1 MNLRNFWM
9 TTLLLTLGVTS
20 AQAKKEKYAPAP
32 VLTPEQNALIK
43 KAIAAE
49 KLTIKGIQQKSP
61 LVQTYIQN
69 MKGDT
74 KLYAVPVS
82 DQYMLQRVDFGK
94 SFYGKSYSTGEA
106 SESNHGMFKGSL
118 AAMGLLSK
126 SLLPGN
132 VRYMPDGFLEMMF
145 IDPSGFD
152 QQHYDFVFVRK
163 AFLGTVRCDVFD
175 VHPKV
180 GLGNGRFTGRIW
192 VDDDSGNVV
201 RFNGTYTGGDMAD
214 KADDNDYFHFD
225 SWRQNLQPGVWL
237 PVGVY
242 VEETSRKD
250 KEHPVSFKA
259 HTSIWGYSLKVPTH
273 QSDNESVKID
283 DVTDQSQ
290 NSEDV
295 GPLQA
300 QREWISQAEEN
311 VLDRLTQAGLL
322 AAPSDFDKVLE
333 QVTNNIIIGNN
344 IELAS
349 PVHCRVMLTTP
360 LESIAVGNTII
371 LSKGLVDTL
380 PTEEALA
387 SVLSFQ
393 LAHIVLGHHID
404 TKYAFN
410 DRLLFP
416 DESTFERIQM
426 HHTDADDIEA
436 AKKAVVLLDKSIY
449 KDKMGNAG
457 LYFAQ
462 LQQREKELSALN
474 TPRLG
479 DSMLDSTGQPWL
491 IAIQKRA
498 PKLDQDKL
506 DQIAALPLG
515 SRLRTDA
522 WDDKVYTLKT
532 TAPVLLNA
540 RDKMPFEVTP
550 VYYKLARY
558 DQAQTAAGAEASP
571 TQQPQAQP
579 DQASAQPAAQP
590 QQ

>member
-1 MNLRNFWM
+1 
-9 TTLLLTLGVTS
+9 
-20 AQAKKEKYAPAP
+20 
-32 VLTPEQNALIK
+32 
-43 KAIAAE
+43 
-49 KLTIKGIQQKSP
+49 
-61 LVQTYIQN
+61 
-69 MKGDT
+69 
-74 KLYAVPVS
+74 
-82 DQYMLQRVDFGK
+82 
-94 SFYGKSYSTGEA
+94 
-106 SESNHGMFKGSL
+106 MFKGSL

-152 QQHYDFVFVRK
+152 QQHYDFIPVRK

-175 VHPKV
+175 VHPKA

-290 NSEDV
+290 NSDDV
-295 GPLQA
+295 SPLQA

-380 PTEEALA
+380 PSEESLA
-387 SVLSFQ
+387 AVLSFQ

-426 HHTDADDIEA
+426 HHTDVDDTEA
-436 AKKAVVLLDKSIY
+436 AKKAIVLLDKSIY
-449 KDKMGNAG
+449 KDKLGNAG

-462 LQQREKELSALN
+462 LQQREKELIALN

-491 IAIQKRA
+491 IAVQKRA

-550 VYYKLARY
+550 VYYKLVRY
-558 DQAQTAAGAEASP
+558 DQSQSAAGADPS
-571 TQQPQAQP
+571 TQQQPAQP
-579 DQASAQPAAQP
+579 NQASAQPAAQP

>member
-106 SESNHGMFKGSL
+106 SESSHGMFKGSL

-152 QQHYDFVFVRK
+152 QQHYDFIPVRK

-380 PTEEALA
+380 PSEESLA
-387 SVLSFQ
+387 AVLSFQ

-426 HHTDADDIEA
+426 HHTDVDDVEA

-449 KDKMGNAG
+449 KDKLGNAG

-462 LQQREKELSALN
+462 LQQREKELAALN

-491 IAIQKRA
+491 IAVQKRA

-532 TAPVLLNA
+532 SAPVLLNA

-550 VYYKLARY
+550 VYYKLVRY
-558 DQAQTAAGAEASP
+558 DQAQGAAGADAS
-571 TQQPQAQP
+571 TQQQPAQP

>member
-1 MNLRNFWM
+1 MNLRKFWM
-9 TTLLLTLGVTS
+9 TTLLLTIGVTS
-20 AQAKKEKYAPAP
+20 AQAKHKEKYAAAQP
-32 VLTPEQNALIK
+32 LTPEQNALIK

-49 KLTIKGIQQKSP
+49 KLTIKSIQQKSP

-69 MKGDT
+69 MKGDQ
-74 KLYAVPVS
+74 KLYAVPIS
-82 DQYMLQRVDFGK
+82 DQYMLSRVDFGK
-94 SFYGKSYSTGEA
+94 AFYGKAYSTGEA
-106 SESNHGMFKGSL
+106 SDNGKGMFRGSL
-118 AAMGLLSK
+118 EAMGLLSK
-126 SLLPGN
+126 SLMLPGN
-132 VRYMPDGFLEMMF
+132 VRYMPDGFLGMMF
-145 IDPSGFD
+145 IDPTGFD

-163 AFLGTVRCDVFD
+163 AFLGTIRCDVFD
-175 VHPKV
+175 VHPKA
-180 GLGNGRFTGRIW
+180 GLGEGRFTGRVW

-201 RFNGTYTGGDMAD
+201 RFNGTYTGSEMAD
-214 KADDNDYFHFD
+214 KLDDNDYFHFD

-250 KEHPVSFKA
+250 KEHPISFKA
-259 HTSIWGYSLKVPTH
+259 HTQIWGYSLKVPTH

-290 NSEDV
+290 NSDDV
-295 GPLQA
+295 SPLQA

-344 IELAS
+344 IELAA

-380 PTEEALA
+380 PSEESLA
-387 SVLSFQ
+387 AVLSFQ

-416 DESTFERIQM
+416 DESTFSRIQM
-426 HHTDADDIEA
+426 HHTDLDDTEA
-436 AKKAVVLLDKSIY
+436 AKKAVALLDKSIY

-479 DSMLDSTGQPWL
+479 DSLLDSTGQPWL
-491 IAIQKRA
+491 VAIQKRA

-532 TAPVLLNA
+532 NPVPLLNA

-550 VYYKLARY
+550 VYYKLVRY
-558 DQAQTAAGAEASP
+558 DQSQTAAASDS
-571 TQQPQAQP
+571 TQQQPAQP
-579 DQASAQPAAQP
+579 NQASAQPAAQP

>member
-20 AQAKKEKYAPAP
+20 AQAKHKEKFAAAPA
-32 VLTPEQNALIK
+32 LTPEQNALIK

-106 SESNHGMFKGSL
+106 SEANKGMFKGSL
-118 AAMGLLSK
+118 EAMGLLSK

-152 QQHYDFVFVRK
+152 QQHYDFVAVRK

-175 VHPKV
+175 VHPKA

-295 GPLQA
+295 SPLQA

-380 PTEEALA
+380 PTEASLA

-416 DESTFERIQM
+416 DESTFSRIQM

-449 KDKMGNAG
+449 KDKMPEAG

-550 VYYKLARY
+550 VYYKLSRY
-558 DQAQTAAGAEASP
+558 DQAGAEAS
-571 TQQPQAQP
+571 TQQQSAQP
-579 DQASAQPAAQP
+579 NQASAQPAAQP
-590 QQ
+590 PQQ

>member
-1 MNLRNFWM
+1 
-9 TTLLLTLGVTS
+9 
-20 AQAKKEKYAPAP
+20 
-32 VLTPEQNALIK
+32 
-43 KAIAAE
+43 
-49 KLTIKGIQQKSP
+49 
-61 LVQTYIQN
+61 
-69 MKGDT
+69 
-74 KLYAVPVS
+74 
-82 DQYMLQRVDFGK
+82 
-94 SFYGKSYSTGEA
+94 
-106 SESNHGMFKGSL
+106 MFKGSL

-152 QQHYDFVFVRK
+152 QQHYDFVAVRK

-175 VHPKV
+175 VHPKP

-225 SWRQNLQPGVWL
+225 SWRQNLQQGIWL

-242 VEETSRKD
+242 VEETSKKD
-250 KEHPVSFKA
+250 KEHPVAFKA
-259 HTSIWGYSLKVPTH
+259 HTQIWGYSLKVPAH

-283 DVTDQSQ
+283 DVTDQSA

-322 AAPSDFDKVLE
+322 AAPSDFDKILE

-344 IELAS
+344 IELAA
-349 PVHCRVMLTTP
+349 PVHCRIMLTTP

-426 HHTDADDIEA
+426 HHTDVDDTEA
-436 AKKAVVLLDKSIY
+436 AKKAVALLDKSIY
-449 KDKMGNAG
+449 KDKMPNAG
-457 LYFAQ
+457 LYFVQ
-462 LQQREKELSALN
+462 LQQREKELVALN

-479 DSMLDSTGQPWL
+479 DSLLNSAGEPWL
-491 IAIQKRA
+491 AVIAKRA

-515 SRLRTDA
+515 SRLRTDS
-522 WDDKVYTLKT
+522 WDDKVYQLKSP
-532 TAPVLLNA
+532 PVPLLNA

-550 VYYKLARY
+550 VYYKLTRF
-558 DQAQTAAGAEASP
+558 DQTQNAAAAEPAA
-571 TQQPQAQP
+571 QQPN
-579 DQASAQPAAQP
+579 QASAQPTAQP
-590 QQ
+590 QK

>member
-20 AQAKKEKYAPAP
+20 AQAKKEKYPAAPA
-32 VLTPEQNALIK
+32 LTPEQNALIK

-94 SFYGKSYSTGEA
+94 TFYGKSYSAGEA
-106 SESNHGMFKGSL
+106 SEANKGMFKGSL

-126 SLLPGN
+126 SLLPGT

-175 VHPKV
+175 VHPKA

-192 VDDDSGNVV
+192 VDNDSGNVV

-242 VEETSRKD
+242 VEETSKRD

-290 NSEDV
+290 NSDDV
-295 GPLQA
+295 SPLQA

-380 PTEEALA
+380 PSEESLA
-387 SVLSFQ
+387 AVLSFQ

-426 HHTDADDIEA
+426 HHTDVDDVEA
-436 AKKAVVLLDKSIY
+436 AKKAIVLLDKSIY
-449 KDKMGNAG
+449 KDKLGNAG

-491 IAIQKRA
+491 IAVQKRA

-558 DQAQTAAGAEASP
+558 DQAQSAAGAEPS
-571 TQQPQAQP
+571 TQQQPAQP

>member
-1 MNLRNFWM
+1 M
-9 TTLLLTLGVTS
+9 TTLLLTLGVSS
-20 AQAKKEKYAPAP
+20 AQAKKEKYPSAPA
-32 VLTPEQNALIK
+32 LTPEQTALIK

-49 KLTIKGIQQKSP
+49 KLTVKAIQQKSP

-69 MKGDT
+69 MKGDA
-74 KLYAVPVS
+74 KLYSVPVS

-94 SFYGKSYSTGEA
+94 SFYGKSYSNGEA
-106 SESNHGMFKGSL
+106 SSANKGMFKGSL

-126 SLLPGN
+126 SLLPGT
-132 VRYMPDGFLEMMF
+132 VRYVPDGFLDMMF

-152 QQHYDFVFVRK
+152 QQHYDFVAVRK

-175 VHPKV
+175 VHPKA

-201 RFNGTYTGGDMAD
+201 RFNGTYTGSDMTD
-214 KADDNDYFHFD
+214 KADDSDYFHFD
-225 SWRQNLQPGVWL
+225 SWRQNLQQGVWL

-242 VEETSRKD
+242 VEETSKKD
-250 KEHPVSFKA
+250 KEHPVAFKA
-259 HTSIWGYSLKVPTH
+259 HTQIWGYSLKVPTH

-283 DVTDQSQ
+283 DVTDQSA

-322 AAPSDFDKVLE
+322 AAPSDFDKILE

-344 IELAS
+344 IELAA
-349 PVHCRVMLTTP
+349 PVHCRIMLTTP

-416 DESTFERIQM
+416 DESTFERIEM
-426 HHTDADDIEA
+426 HHTDLDDTEA
-436 AKKAVVLLDKSIY
+436 AKKAVALLDKSIY
-449 KDKMGNAG
+449 KDKLPNAG
-457 LYFAQ
+457 LYFVQ
-462 LQQREKELSALN
+462 LQQREKELTALN

-479 DSMLDSTGQPWL
+479 DSLLNSAGEPWL
-491 IAIQKRA
+491 AAIAKRA

-515 SRLRTDA
+515 SRLRTDS
-522 WDDKVYTLKT
+522 WDDKVYQLK
-532 TAPVLLNA
+532 APAVPLLNA

-550 VYYKLARY
+550 VYYKLTRF
-558 DQAQTAAGAEASP
+558 DQTQNAANADPSA
-571 TQQPQAQP
+571 QQPAQP
-579 DQASAQPAAQP
+579 NQASAQPAAQP

>member
-20 AQAKKEKYAPAP
+20 AQAKKEKYAPPAT
-32 VLTPEQNALIK
+32 LTPEQNALIK

-106 SESNHGMFKGSL
+106 SESSHGMFKGSL

-152 QQHYDFVFVRK
+152 QQHYDFIPVRK

-175 VHPKV
+175 VHPKA

-380 PTEEALA
+380 PSEESLA
-387 SVLSFQ
+387 AVLSFQ

-426 HHTDADDIEA
+426 HHTDVDDVEA

-449 KDKMGNAG
+449 KDKLGNAG

-462 LQQREKELSALN
+462 LQLREKELVALN

-491 IAIQKRA
+491 IAVQKRA

-532 TAPVLLNA
+532 SAPVLLNA

-550 VYYKLARY
+550 VYYKLVRY
-558 DQAQTAAGAEASP
+558 DQGQGAAGADAS
-571 TQQPQAQP
+571 TQQQPAQP

>member
-20 AQAKKEKYAPAP
+20 AQAKKEKYPAAPA
-32 VLTPEQNALIK
+32 LTPEQNALVK

-49 KLTIKGIQQKSP
+49 KLTIKAIQQKAP

-74 KLYAVPVS
+74 KLYAVPIS
-82 DQYMLQRVDFGK
+82 DQYILQRVDFGK
-94 SFYGKSYSTGEA
+94 TFYGKSYSGGGGTD
-106 SESNHGMFKGSL
+106 SSHGAFRGSL
-118 AAMGLLSK
+118 AALGLLSK

-132 VRYMPDGFLEMMF
+132 VRYVPDGFLEMMF

-163 AFLGTVRCDVFD
+163 AFLGTIRTDVFD

-201 RFNGTYTGGDMAD
+201 RFNGTYTGNDLED

-225 SWRQNLQPGVWL
+225 SWRQNLQPGIWL

-242 VEETSRKD
+242 VEETSKKD
-250 KEHPVSFKA
+250 KEHPVAFKA
-259 HTSIWGYSLKVPTH
+259 QTSIWGYSLKIPTH
-273 QSDNESVKID
+273 ESDNESIKID
-283 DVTDQSQ
+283 DVQDQSG
-290 NSEDV
+290 NAEDV
-295 GPLQA
+295 SPLQA

-344 IELAS
+344 IQLSA

-380 PTEEALA
+380 PSEESLA

-416 DESTFERIQM
+416 DESTFERIHMQ
-426 HHTDADDIEA
+426 HTETDDADA
-436 AKKAVVLLDKSIY
+436 AKKAVALLDGSIY
-449 KDKMGNAG
+449 KDKMGSAG
-457 LYFAQ
+457 LYFVQ
-462 LQQREKELSALN
+462 LQQREKELTALN

-479 DSMLDSTGQPWL
+479 DSLLNAAGEPWL

-498 PKLDQDKL
+498 PKLDLDKL

-515 SRLRTDA
+515 SQLRTDA
-522 WDDKVYTLKT
+522 WDDRVYKLNAK
-532 TAPVLLNA
+532 PVPLLNA

-550 VYYKLARY
+550 VYYKLGRY
-558 DQAQTAAGAEASP
+558 EQAQNAAGEAAAQP
-571 TQQPQAQP
+571 QQPAAQP
-579 DQASAQPAAQP
+579 DQAQAQPAAQP

>member
-1 MNLRNFWM
+1 MKLRNFWM

-20 AQAKKEKYAPAP
+20 AQAKKEKYAATPA
-32 VLTPEQNALIK
+32 LTPEQNALIK

-49 KLTIKGIQQKSP
+49 KITIKGIQQKSP

-94 SFYGKSYSTGEA
+94 TFYGKSYSTGEA
-106 SESNHGMFKGSL
+106 SESSHGMFKGSL

-152 QQHYDFVFVRK
+152 QQHYDFIPVRK
-163 AFLGTVRCDVFD
+163 AFLGTIRCEVFD
-175 VHPKV
+175 VHPKA

-201 RFNGTYTGGDMAD
+201 RFNGTYTGGEMAD

-290 NSEDV
+290 NSDDV
-295 GPLQA
+295 SPLQA

-380 PTEEALA
+380 PSEESLA
-387 SVLSFQ
+387 AVLSFQ

-426 HHTDADDIEA
+426 HHTDVDDIEA
-436 AKKAVVLLDKSIY
+436 AKKAIVLLDKSIY
-449 KDKMGNAG
+449 KDKLGNAG

-491 IAIQKRA
+491 IAVQKRA

-550 VYYKLARY
+550 VYYKLVRY
-558 DQAQTAAGAEASP
+558 DQSQSAAGADPS
-571 TQQPQAQP
+571 TQQQPAQP
-579 DQASAQPAAQP
+579 NQASAQPAAQP

>member
-9 TTLLLTLGVTS
+9 TTLLLTLGVTG
-20 AQAKKEKYAPAP
+20 AQAKKEKFAAP
-32 VLTPEQNALIK
+32 VPLTAEQNALVQ

-49 KLTIKGIQQKSP
+49 KLTIKSIQQKSP

-69 MKGDT
+69 MRGDT

-94 SFYGKSYSTGEA
+94 SFYGKSYAGGEA
-106 SESNHGMFKGSL
+106 SSSHGMFKGSL
-118 AAMGLLSK
+118 NALG
-126 SLLPGN
+126 SLTKAFK
-132 VRYMPDGFLEMMF
+132 VEFVPDGFLDMMF

-152 QQHYDFVFVRK
+152 QQHYDFVAVRK
-163 AFLGTVRCDVFD
+163 AFLGAVRTDVFD
-175 VHPKV
+175 VHPKA
-180 GLGNGRFTGRIW
+180 GAGHGRFTGRIW

-201 RFNGTYTGGDMAD
+201 RFNGTYTGGGAEDFSN
-214 KADDNDYFHFD
+214 NDYFHFD

-242 VEETSRKD
+242 VEETSKKD
-250 KEHPVSFKA
+250 KEHPVAFKA
-259 HTSIWGYSLKVPTH
+259 QTSIWGYSLKIPTH
-273 QSDNESVKID
+273 QTDNESIKID
-283 DVTDQSQ
+283 DVTDQSG
-290 NSEDV
+290 NAEDV
-295 GPLQA
+295 SPLQA

-333 QVTNNIIIGNN
+333 TVTNNIIIGNN
-344 IELAS
+344 IELAA

-380 PTEEALA
+380 PSEEALA

-404 TKYAFN
+404 TRYAFN

-416 DESTFERIQM
+416 DESTFDRIHMQ
-426 HHTDADDIEA
+426 HTDSDDVDA
-436 AKKAVVLLDKSIY
+436 AKKALALLDSSVY

-457 LYFAQ
+457 LYFIQ
-462 LQQREKELSALN
+462 LQQREKELTALN

-479 DSMLDSTGQPWL
+479 DSLLNTAGEPWL
-491 IAIQKRA
+491 VALEKRS
-498 PKLDQDKL
+498 PKLDLDKL

-515 SRLRTDA
+515 SQLRTDA
-522 WDDKVYTLKT
+522 WDDKVYKLNAK
-532 TAPVLLNA
+532 AVPVLNA

-550 VYYKLARY
+550 VYYRLTRY
-558 DQAQTAAGAEASP
+558 DQSQTAQAAGADT
-571 TQQPQAQP
+571 TQPPAAQP
-579 DQASAQPAAQP
+579 DQASAQPTQP

>member
-1 MNLRNFWM
+1 M

-106 SESNHGMFKGSL
+106 SESSHGMFKGSL

-259 HTSIWGYSLKVPTH
+259 HSSIWGYSLKVPTH

>member
-9 TTLLLTLGVTS
+9 TTLLLTLGVTG
-20 AQAKKEKYAPAP
+20 AQAKKEKYPVAPA
-32 VLTPEQNALIK
+32 LTPEQNALVK

-49 KLTIKGIQQKSP
+49 KLTIKAIQQKSP

-69 MKGDT
+69 MKGDA
-74 KLYAVPVS
+74 KLYAVPIS
-82 DQYMLQRVDFGK
+82 DQYILQRVDFGK
-94 SFYGKSYSTGEA
+94 SFYGKAYATGEA
-106 SESNHGMFKGSL
+106 TDQTHGAFKGSL
-118 AAMGLLSK
+118 AALGLLSK

-132 VRYMPDGFLEMMF
+132 VRYLPDGFLEMMF

-152 QQHYDFVFVRK
+152 QQHYDFIFIRK
-163 AFLGTVRCDVFD
+163 AFLGTVRSDVFD
-175 VHPKV
+175 VHPKA

-201 RFNGTYTGGDMAD
+201 RFNGTYTGNELED

-242 VEETSRKD
+242 VEETSKKD
-250 KEHPVSFKA
+250 KEHPVAFKA
-259 HTSIWGYSLKVPTH
+259 QTSIWGYSLKVPTH
-273 QSDNESVKID
+273 QSDNESIKID
-283 DVTDQSQ
+283 DVQDQSG

-344 IELAS
+344 IQLSA

-380 PTEEALA
+380 PSEESLA
-387 SVLSFQ
+387 AVLSFQ

-416 DESTFERIQM
+416 DESTFSRIHMQ
-426 HHTDADDIEA
+426 HTEGDDAEA
-436 AKKAVVLLDKSIY
+436 AKKAVALLDGSIY

-457 LYFAQ
+457 LYFVQ
-462 LQQREKELSALN
+462 LQQREKELAALN

-479 DSMLDSTGQPWL
+479 DSLLNTAGEPWL
-491 IAIQKRA
+491 AAIQKRA
-498 PKLDQDKL
+498 PKLDLDKL

-515 SRLRTDA
+515 SQLRTDA
-522 WDDKVYTLKT
+522 WDDRVYKLN
-532 TAPVLLNA
+532 ARPVPLLNA

-550 VYYKLARY
+550 VYYKLGRY
-558 DQAQTAAGAEASP
+558 EQPQNAAGAEAATP
-571 TQQPQAQP
+571 PQQPAAQP

-590 QQ
+590 Q

>member
-20 AQAKKEKYAPAP
+20 AQAKHKEKFAAAPA
-32 VLTPEQNALIK
+32 LTPEQNALIK

-106 SESNHGMFKGSL
+106 SEANKGMFKGSL
-118 AAMGLLSK
+118 EAMGLLSK
-126 SLLPGN
+126 SLMPGN

-152 QQHYDFVFVRK
+152 QQHYDFVAVRK

-175 VHPKV
+175 VHPKA

-201 RFNGTYTGGDMAD
+201 RFNGTYTGGEMAD

-290 NSEDV
+290 NSDDV
-295 GPLQA
+295 SPLQA

-380 PTEEALA
+380 PTEASLA

-416 DESTFERIQM
+416 DESTFSRIQM

-449 KDKMGNAG
+449 KDKMPEAG

-532 TAPVLLNA
+532 ATAVLLNA

-550 VYYKLARY
+550 VYYKLTRY
-558 DQAQTAAGAEASP
+558 DQAGAEAS
-571 TQQPQAQP
+571 TQQQPAQP

-590 QQ
+590 PQQ

>member
-1 MNLRNFWM
+1 MKLRNFWM

-20 AQAKKEKYAPAP
+20 AQAKKEKFAAAPA
-32 VLTPEQNALIK
+32 LTPEQNALIK

-49 KLTIKGIQQKSP
+49 KITIKGIQQKSP

-69 MKGDT
+69 MKGDA

-106 SESNHGMFKGSL
+106 SESAHGMFKGSL

-152 QQHYDFVFVRK
+152 QQHYDFIPVRK

-175 VHPKV
+175 VHPKA

-273 QSDNESVKID
+273 QSSNESVKID

-380 PTEEALA
+380 PSEESLA
-387 SVLSFQ
+387 AVLSFQ

-426 HHTDADDIEA
+426 HHTDVDDVDA
-436 AKKAVVLLDKSIY
+436 AKKAIVLLDKSIY
-449 KDKMGNAG
+449 KDKLGNAG

-462 LQQREKELSALN
+462 LQQREKELIALN

-491 IAIQKRA
+491 IAVQKRA

-532 TAPVLLNA
+532 SAPVLLNA

-550 VYYKLARY
+550 VYYKLVRY
-558 DQAQTAAGAEASP
+558 DQSQSAAGADPS
-571 TQQPQAQP
+571 TQQQPAQP
-579 DQASAQPAAQP
+579 NQASAQPAAQP

>member
-106 SESNHGMFKGSL
+106 SESSHGMFKGSL

-558 DQAQTAAGAEASP
+558 DQAQTAAGTEASP

>member
-20 AQAKKEKYAPAP
+20 AQAKKEKYPAAPA
-32 VLTPEQNALIK
+32 LTPEQNALIK

-49 KLTIKGIQQKSP
+49 KITIKGIQQKSP

-94 SFYGKSYSTGEA
+94 TFYGKSYSTGEA
-106 SESNHGMFKGSL
+106 SESAHGMFKGSL
-118 AAMGLLSK
+118 TAMGLLSK

-152 QQHYDFVFVRK
+152 QQHYDFIPVRK

-242 VEETSRKD
+242 VEETSRRD

-290 NSEDV
+290 NSDDV
-295 GPLQA
+295 SPLQA

-344 IELAS
+344 IELAA

-380 PTEEALA
+380 PSEESLA

-426 HHTDADDIEA
+426 HHTDTDDIEA
-436 AKKAVVLLDKSIY
+436 AKKAIVLLDKSIY
-449 KDKMGNAG
+449 KDKLGNAG

-462 LQQREKELSALN
+462 LQQREKELTALN

-491 IAIQKRA
+491 IAVQKRA

-558 DQAQTAAGAEASP
+558 DQAQNAAGADPS
-571 TQQPQAQP
+571 TQQQPAQP
-579 DQASAQPAAQP
+579 NQASAQPAAPP

>member
-20 AQAKKEKYAPAP
+20 AQAKKEKYAPPAT
-32 VLTPEQNALIK
+32 LTPEQNALIK

-106 SESNHGMFKGSL
+106 SESSHGMFKGSL

-259 HTSIWGYSLKVPTH
+259 HTSIWGYSLKIPTH

-558 DQAQTAAGAEASP
+558 DQAQTAAGTEASP